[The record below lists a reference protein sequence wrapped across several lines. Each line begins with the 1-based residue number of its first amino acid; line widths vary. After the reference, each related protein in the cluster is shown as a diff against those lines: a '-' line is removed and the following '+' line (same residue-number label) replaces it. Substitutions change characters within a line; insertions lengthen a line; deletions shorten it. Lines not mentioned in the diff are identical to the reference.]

1 GVLPR
6 RSRRRRGRRA
16 AAEREISQVKLL
28 DLSLGPHRIYPA
40 TPPSDYRASASIA
53 ALPSVAGLVS
63 GFCSLSPSFGIGSL
77 QIPPR
82 GGHPGLASRF
92 RSPRPAENLHLRDP
106 KHAWQT
112 KTAWRLAPRRFAP
125 ALTRDRCQPACALAA
140 YRRDARHTATPAA
153 RIANTSSEAGS
164 GTTA

>member
-63 GFCSLSPSFGIGSL
+63 GFCALSPSFGVGSL

-112 KTAWRLAPRRFAP
+112 KTAP
-125 ALTRDRCQPACALAA
+125 ANAGAVSRPEPSGQINPPVVESAVLPA
-140 YRRDARHTATPAA
+140 TA
-153 RIANTSSEAGS
+153 
-164 GTTA
+164 